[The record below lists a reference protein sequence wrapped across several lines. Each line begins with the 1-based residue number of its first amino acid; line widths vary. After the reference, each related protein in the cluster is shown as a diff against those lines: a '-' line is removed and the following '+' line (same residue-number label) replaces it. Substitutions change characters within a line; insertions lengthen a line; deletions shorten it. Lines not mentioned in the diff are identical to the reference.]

1 MQVLV
6 SEVVSAHSAA
16 PRADATATSM
26 VPTVT
31 TACWYC
37 VECRRRAA
45 ACPGT
50 SPAAVRGEV
59 SEVSDSSELASSR
72 HSSLVMD
79 RQPDACN
86 TNSDSR
92 HSTHIRH
99 SLALDSSVTRRSAPR
114 ITITASA
121 ICQESAG
128 SPRGSR
134 VRSRRP
140 SSGARSMTCMRAR
153 LQGILRA
160 DVGPHVR
167 DATVTYSARHRAAR
181 SGLWEEVDKPSDSP
195 PPSTTH
201 ATAHDS
207 RGSSVA
213 DAGVCARAPCEHE

>member
-99 SLALDSSVTRRSAPR
+99 SLALDSSVTRRS
-114 ITITASA
+114 SA
-121 ICQESAG
+121 HHDHSHLSGVSRQSTRQQGAIEATKFGCAIDDVHAG
-128 SPRGSR
+128 AAARNLACR
-134 VRSRRP
+134 RRP
-140 SSGARSMTCMRAR
+140 PRQRCHGDVLGSAPGSAKRPVGGSGQAQRLATTVNNTCD
-153 LQGILRA
+153 G
-160 DVGPHVR
+160 
-167 DATVTYSARHRAAR
+167 T
-181 SGLWEEVDKPSDSP
+181 
-195 PPSTTH
+195 
-201 ATAHDS
+201 
-207 RGSSVA
+207 
-213 DAGVCARAPCEHE
+213 